1 MPSTIDTYSWIAAST
16 FAFRAAMKLSMVRTI
31 AILGAAA
38 CVSSAIAEEKLQK
51 LTGAQI
57 RSKLAG
63 MELSDQVHWRDFYE
77 RSGRVTS
84 ASMGRKRN
92 GKWHV
97 AKDELCVEFEN
108 EPPAKCY
115 EVWLSGKNVEL
126 RREGILPMAGV
137 IEQPSGR
144 K

>member
-1 MPSTIDTYSWIAAST
+1 MKA
-16 FAFRAAMKLSMVRTI
+16 REVAMKRWAGV
-31 AILGAAA
+31 AGAAGLA
-38 CVSSAIAEEKLQK
+38 AAIAGSGAAAEEKLQK
-51 LTGAQI
+51 LTSAQI
-57 RSKLAG
+57 RAKLAG
-63 MELSDQVHWRDFYE
+63 MELSDHVHWRDFYE

-84 ASMGRKRN
+84 SSMGRKRN

-97 AKDELCVEFEN
+97 AKDELCVEFEH

-126 RREGILPMAGV
+126 RREGTLPLAGV
-137 IEQPSGR
+137 IEPPSGR